1 MESEGVA
8 AKSRK
13 FGLDPRAEYLP
24 FVDGLRAV
32 AILAV
37 VGCHIGLPGFSGGYV
52 GVDVFFVISGFLI
65 INQIK
70 DGLEAGR
77 FSIMSFYARRAL
89 RILPPFLIMFLA
101 VVLIAPFI
109 IPTPNS
115 ALELARS
122 APFSPLML
130 TNVFFYLRQG
140 YFDLDA
146 KQKPLL
152 HTWTLS
158 VEEQFY
164 LLIPILLIL
173 IFHWRNRRF
182 GTTAVAIG
190 IVVGLVSLAG
200 AITQTETNPDERN
213 AAFYFMHWRMW
224 EFVIGGFLGA
234 PLAAAVRRLP
244 RSTVEGLAAA
254 GLALIV
260 AAVVLLNSKSPYP
273 SWRALIPT
281 TGTGLIILSGLAQR
295 QVLVARFLALRWM
308 VAIGLVSYAWYLW
321 HWPILTFLRFSRLQ
335 EEWLVGDLLGGG
347 VLAFAIACGSYFLV
361 ERPIRRW
368 KTSSGALRYSGRVV
382 LTSVAAMGS
391 AAALG
396 GLAALGGYL
405 WINSMV
411 TSTYATEGLGG
422 LDNGCQASRYSE
434 FPSRCLGENVAVLM
448 GNSLANSMFP
458 GFARGFNELGL
469 TLVYMGRGGC
479 GPLLLTPALRPKEPT
494 PGLFTW
500 IRPGGCPKLY
510 PPFDQL
516 LAHPARR
523 ISVVVTPRFS
533 DPNTVAL
540 WTELIS
546 QFDPARTR
554 VLLLGPMPVFETP
567 AMDCVIL
574 NDRHGTSRERCG
586 RSRSQVEG
594 VVASSDQVFMK
605 IAKSSPNNIRFVN
618 PIDVFC
624 DAQFCR
630 PFIGDQL
637 MYDDGSHLLTSGVD
651 LVWKT
656 FEKDFRWVAWKN

>member
-1 MESEGVA
+1 MGLVA
-8 AKSRK
+8 PNDDKPTFGDERRWGGISSRRAQI
-13 FGLDPRAEYLP
+13 GQSSGSAPRAQYLP

-32 AILAV
+32 AILSV

-70 DGLEAGR
+70 DALEAGR
-77 FSIMSFYARRAL
+77 FSILSFYARRAL
-89 RILPPFLIMFLA
+89 RILPPFLLMLFA
-101 VVLIAPFI
+101 VVLVAPFI

-130 TNVFFYLRQG
+130 TNVFFYFRQG
-140 YFDLDA
+140 YFDIDA

-164 LLIPILLIL
+164 LLIPVLLIL
-173 IFHWRNRRF
+173 IFHWRSRRF
-182 GTTAVAIG
+182 GATAAWIG

-200 AITQTETNPDERN
+200 AITQTETSPDERN

-244 RSTVEGLAAA
+244 GPAIEGLAVA

-260 AAVVLLNSKSPYP
+260 AAVVLLDGKSPYP

-281 TGTGLIILSGLAQR
+281 TGAALIILSGLTHR
-295 QVLVARFLALRWM
+295 GPLVARFLALRWM
-308 VAIGLVSYAWYLW
+308 VVVGLVSYAWYLW
-321 HWPILTFLRFSRLQ
+321 HWPILTYLRFSRLQ
-335 EEWLVGDLLGGG
+335 EQWLVGDLLGGG
-347 VLAFAIACGSYFLV
+347 ALAFAIACASYFFV

-368 KTSSGALRYSGRVV
+368 KTSSGALRQSGRIV
-382 LTSVAAMGS
+382 LAGVAAMAG

-396 GLAALGGYL
+396 GLGTLGGYL
-405 WINSMV
+405 WINSTV
-411 TSTYATEGLGG
+411 TSTYATEGRGG
-422 LDNGCQASRYSE
+422 LDNVCQASNYAK
-434 FPSRCLGENVAVLM
+434 FPSRCLGENMAVLM
-448 GNSLANSMFP
+448 GDSLANSMFP
-458 GFARGFNELGL
+458 GFARGFDELGV

-479 GPLLLTPALRPKEPT
+479 GPLLLTPTLRPKEKP
-494 PGLFTW
+494 PQWFTW

-510 PPFDQL
+510 PLFDQL
-516 LAHPARR
+516 LAHPARE
-523 ISVVVTPRFS
+523 ISLVVTPRFS

-546 QFDPARTR
+546 RFDPARTR
-554 VLLLGPMPVFETP
+554 VLLLGPMPTFETP

-574 NDRHGTSRERCG
+574 SDRHGIE
-586 RSRSQVEG
+586 SRSLRAAAFPG
-594 VVASSDQVFMK
+594 RRFFQVF
-605 IAKSSPNNIRFVN
+605 
-618 PIDVFC
+618 
-624 DAQFCR
+624 R
-630 PFIGDQL
+630 PSVREDRSEQPRQYPL
-637 MYDDGSHLLTSGVD
+637 HRSHRCLLRCAVLPAVHWRSAHV
-651 LVWKT
+651 
-656 FEKDFRWVAWKN
+656 